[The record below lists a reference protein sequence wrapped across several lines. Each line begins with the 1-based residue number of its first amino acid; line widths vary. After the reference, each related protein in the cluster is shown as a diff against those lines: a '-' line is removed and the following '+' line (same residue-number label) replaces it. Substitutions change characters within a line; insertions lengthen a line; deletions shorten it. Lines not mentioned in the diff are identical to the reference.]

1 MTPTVYMVLFV
12 SLSVAIAFGAW
23 VMARH
28 LGAARHA
35 KAALAAGAEYRQLA
49 DEFRRL
55 SDMGLT
61 AQEHTE
67 LRLTELS
74 VQMNDLRDKLEQM
87 QRILN
92 EVE

>member
-1 MTPTVYMVLFV
+1 MTPVVYGVLFI
-12 SLSVAIAFGAW
+12 SLSVAIAFGMW

-35 KAALAAGAEYRQLA
+35 KAALAAGTEYRKLA

-55 SDMGLT
+55 SDMGIT
-61 AQEHTE
+61 TQEHLE
-67 LRLTELS
+67 LRLTDLS